1 MKKELE
7 LVPRTVVCRRSAD
20 VYDGELVFNHV
31 HYLVAMQCPTHEAA
45 KAATKKVCNKLI
57 RKLRITGNVFVA
69 QYPRAK
75 P

>member
-7 LVPRTVVCRRSAD
+7 LVPRAVVCRRSAD

-31 HYLVAMQCPTHEAA
+31 HYVVAMQCPTHEAA
-45 KAATKKVCNKLI
+45 KAATKKVCGKLI
-57 RKLRITGNVFVA
+57 RKLKHVGVIFLA
-69 QYPRAK
+69 PYPKAK